1 MQQGKNISVE
11 ISKFEV
17 ENSVNEYHVMIH
29 VENPMLTFAE
39 QASAVSDAFADA
51 ASELGAKPVFKR
63 YFLSDSATQT
73 DALFAIAEKQSEC
86 AVSVV
91 EQPPLNG
98 TKVALWAYLQTDVEV
113 ESAGNGMFVA
123 KHGDFKHI
131 WSGYNYSD
139 GKDSEEQTRT
149 LLIDYVAQ
157 LQKLV
162 EAQPDNIKIWERMAR
177 VAYLM
182 EDYGAMSDAC
192 EKALLL
198 DKDNPEVSFLYA
210 RACLGHGEEVN
221 AVAMLTKT
229 IAIKPDFLDA
239 YLLRGQTL
247 LKMGDTKGAAEDAD
261 YLVEKAPDNEDALLL
276 KAKVEEALGHHE
288 DAITYYNKVINANP
302 FCIDAFK
309 GRGAIRLAQG
319 DAKGAEEDM
328 KSVLELDPKK
338 AAEVNG
344 EYTGE
349 GTEDI
354 QQKTEQAYRN
364 NNPFGLG

>member
-1 MQQGKNISVE
+1 MSFWKSLFGSKEESPEEKKKEDDARNFDVLKYDGVAALKVHELEHAIKCFKKALE
-11 ISKFEV
+11 IKEDLEIRDYLSQALIQ
-17 ENSVNEYHVMIH
+17 NNE
-29 VENPMLTFAE
+29 LL
-39 QASAVSDAFADA
+39 A
-51 ASELGAKPVFKR
+51 A
-63 YFLSDSATQT
+63 Y
-73 DALFAIAEKQSEC
+73 
-86 AVSVV
+86 
-91 EQPPLNG
+91 
-98 TKVALWAYLQTDVEV
+98 
-113 ESAGNGMFVA
+113 
-123 KHGDFKHI
+123 
-131 WSGYNYSD
+131 
-139 GKDSEEQTRT
+139 
-149 LLIDYVAQ
+149 AQ
-157 LQKLV
+157 LQKLA
-162 EAQPDNIKIWERMAR
+162 EAQPDNIQIWERMAH

-182 EDYGAMSDAC
+182 EDYGTMSDAC

-198 DKDNPEVSFLYA
+198 DKDNPEVLFLYA
-210 RACLGHGEEVN
+210 RACLGQGEEVN

-229 IAIKPDFLDA
+229 IAMKPDYLDA

-247 LKMGDTKGAAEDAD
+247 LKMGDAKGAAEDAD
-261 YLVEKAPDNEDALLL
+261 YLIEKVPDNEDALLL
-276 KAKVEEALGHHE
+276 KAKVEETLGHHE
-288 DAITYYNKVINANP
+288 NAITFYNKVIDANP

-338 AAEVNG
+338 VAEVNG

>member
-1 MQQGKNISVE
+1 MSFWKSLFGSKEESPEEKKKEDDARNFDILKYDGVAALKVHELEHAIKCFNKALE
-11 ISKFEV
+11 IKEDLEIRDYLSQALIQ
-17 ENSVNEYHVMIH
+17 NNE
-29 VENPMLTFAE
+29 LL
-39 QASAVSDAFADA
+39 A
-51 ASELGAKPVFKR
+51 A
-63 YFLSDSATQT
+63 Y
-73 DALFAIAEKQSEC
+73 
-86 AVSVV
+86 
-91 EQPPLNG
+91 
-98 TKVALWAYLQTDVEV
+98 
-113 ESAGNGMFVA
+113 
-123 KHGDFKHI
+123 
-131 WSGYNYSD
+131 
-139 GKDSEEQTRT
+139 
-149 LLIDYVAQ
+149 AQ

-288 DAITYYNKVINANP
+288 DAITYYNMVINANP

-319 DAKGAEEDM
+319 DTKGAEEDM

>member
-1 MQQGKNISVE
+1 MSFWKSLFGSKEESPEEKKKEDDARNFDILKYDGVAALKVHELEHAIKCFNKALE
-11 ISKFEV
+11 IKEDLEIRDYLSQALIQ
-17 ENSVNEYHVMIH
+17 NNE
-29 VENPMLTFAE
+29 LL
-39 QASAVSDAFADA
+39 A
-51 ASELGAKPVFKR
+51 A
-63 YFLSDSATQT
+63 Y
-73 DALFAIAEKQSEC
+73 
-86 AVSVV
+86 
-91 EQPPLNG
+91 
-98 TKVALWAYLQTDVEV
+98 
-113 ESAGNGMFVA
+113 
-123 KHGDFKHI
+123 
-131 WSGYNYSD
+131 
-139 GKDSEEQTRT
+139 
-149 LLIDYVAQ
+149 AQ

-239 YLLRGQTL
+239 YLLRGQTF

-319 DAKGAEEDM
+319 DTKGAEEDM

>member
-1 MQQGKNISVE
+1 MSFWKSLFGSKEESPEEKKKEDDARNFDILKYDGVAALKVHELEHAIKCFNKALE
-11 ISKFEV
+11 IKEDLEIRDYLSQALIQ
-17 ENSVNEYHVMIH
+17 NNE
-29 VENPMLTFAE
+29 LL
-39 QASAVSDAFADA
+39 A
-51 ASELGAKPVFKR
+51 A
-63 YFLSDSATQT
+63 Y
-73 DALFAIAEKQSEC
+73 
-86 AVSVV
+86 
-91 EQPPLNG
+91 
-98 TKVALWAYLQTDVEV
+98 
-113 ESAGNGMFVA
+113 
-123 KHGDFKHI
+123 
-131 WSGYNYSD
+131 
-139 GKDSEEQTRT
+139 
-149 LLIDYVAQ
+149 AQ
-157 LQKLV
+157 LQKLA

-198 DKDNPEVSFLYA
+198 GKDNPEVSFLYA

-319 DAKGAEEDM
+319 DTKGAEEDM

>member
-1 MQQGKNISVE
+1 MSFWKSLFGSKEESPEEKKKEDDARNFDILKYDGVAALKVHELEHAIKCFNKALE
-11 ISKFEV
+11 IKEDLEIRDYLSQALIQ
-17 ENSVNEYHVMIH
+17 NNE
-29 VENPMLTFAE
+29 LL
-39 QASAVSDAFADA
+39 A
-51 ASELGAKPVFKR
+51 A
-63 YFLSDSATQT
+63 Y
-73 DALFAIAEKQSEC
+73 
-86 AVSVV
+86 
-91 EQPPLNG
+91 
-98 TKVALWAYLQTDVEV
+98 
-113 ESAGNGMFVA
+113 
-123 KHGDFKHI
+123 
-131 WSGYNYSD
+131 
-139 GKDSEEQTRT
+139 
-149 LLIDYVAQ
+149 AQ
-157 LQKLV
+157 LQKLA

-247 LKMGDTKGAAEDAD
+247 LKMGDTKGAVEDAD

-288 DAITYYNKVINANP
+288 DAITYYNMVINANP

-319 DAKGAEEDM
+319 DTKGAEEDM

>member
-1 MQQGKNISVE
+1 MSFWKSLFGSKEESPEEKKKEDDARNFDILKYDGVAALKVHELEHAIKCFNKALE
-11 ISKFEV
+11 IKEDLEIRDYLSQALIQ
-17 ENSVNEYHVMIH
+17 NNE
-29 VENPMLTFAE
+29 LL
-39 QASAVSDAFADA
+39 A
-51 ASELGAKPVFKR
+51 A
-63 YFLSDSATQT
+63 Y
-73 DALFAIAEKQSEC
+73 
-86 AVSVV
+86 
-91 EQPPLNG
+91 
-98 TKVALWAYLQTDVEV
+98 
-113 ESAGNGMFVA
+113 
-123 KHGDFKHI
+123 
-131 WSGYNYSD
+131 
-139 GKDSEEQTRT
+139 
-149 LLIDYVAQ
+149 AQ
-157 LQKLV
+157 LQKLA

-288 DAITYYNKVINANP
+288 DAITYYNMVINANP

-319 DAKGAEEDM
+319 DTKGAEEDM

>member
-1 MQQGKNISVE
+1 MSFWKSLFGSKEESPEEKKKEDDARNFDILKYDGVAALKVHELEHAIKCFNKALE
-11 ISKFEV
+11 IKEDLEIRDYLSQALIQ
-17 ENSVNEYHVMIH
+17 NNE
-29 VENPMLTFAE
+29 LL
-39 QASAVSDAFADA
+39 A
-51 ASELGAKPVFKR
+51 A
-63 YFLSDSATQT
+63 Y
-73 DALFAIAEKQSEC
+73 
-86 AVSVV
+86 
-91 EQPPLNG
+91 
-98 TKVALWAYLQTDVEV
+98 
-113 ESAGNGMFVA
+113 
-123 KHGDFKHI
+123 
-131 WSGYNYSD
+131 
-139 GKDSEEQTRT
+139 
-149 LLIDYVAQ
+149 AQ
-157 LQKLV
+157 LQKLA

-288 DAITYYNKVINANP
+288 DTITYYNKVINANP

-319 DAKGAEEDM
+319 DTKGAEEDM

>member
-1 MQQGKNISVE
+1 MSFWKSLFGSKEESPEEKKKEDDARNFDVLKYDGVAALKVHELEHAIKCFKKALE
-11 ISKFEV
+11 IKEDLEIRDYLSQALIQ
-17 ENSVNEYHVMIH
+17 NNE
-29 VENPMLTFAE
+29 LL
-39 QASAVSDAFADA
+39 A
-51 ASELGAKPVFKR
+51 A
-63 YFLSDSATQT
+63 Y
-73 DALFAIAEKQSEC
+73 
-86 AVSVV
+86 
-91 EQPPLNG
+91 
-98 TKVALWAYLQTDVEV
+98 
-113 ESAGNGMFVA
+113 
-123 KHGDFKHI
+123 
-131 WSGYNYSD
+131 
-139 GKDSEEQTRT
+139 
-149 LLIDYVAQ
+149 AQ
-157 LQKLV
+157 LQKLA

-198 DKDNPEVSFLYA
+198 DKDNPEVLFLYA

-261 YLVEKAPDNEDALLL
+261 YLVEKAPNNEDALLL
-276 KAKVEEALGHHE
+276 KAKVEEVLGHHE

-319 DAKGAEEDM
+319 DTKGAEEDM

-338 AAEVNG
+338 VAEVNG

>member
-1 MQQGKNISVE
+1 MSFWKSLFGSKEESPEEKKKEDDARNFDILKYDGVAALKVHELEHAIKCFNKALE
-11 ISKFEV
+11 IKEDLEIRDYLSQALIQ
-17 ENSVNEYHVMIH
+17 NNE
-29 VENPMLTFAE
+29 LL
-39 QASAVSDAFADA
+39 A
-51 ASELGAKPVFKR
+51 A
-63 YFLSDSATQT
+63 Y
-73 DALFAIAEKQSEC
+73 
-86 AVSVV
+86 
-91 EQPPLNG
+91 
-98 TKVALWAYLQTDVEV
+98 
-113 ESAGNGMFVA
+113 
-123 KHGDFKHI
+123 
-131 WSGYNYSD
+131 
-139 GKDSEEQTRT
+139 
-149 LLIDYVAQ
+149 AQ
-157 LQKLV
+157 LQKLA

-319 DAKGAEEDM
+319 DTKGAEEDM